1 MVRRSRKTIQLH
13 DLESSQAS
21 PPRLEYSQGS
31 PVGNGNASN
40 RFQPPFPPSWAV
52 IQPGRLVPRRSS
64 GLSTP
69 AWRINR
75 FAYLAVFLALAAHG
89 QSLEAAHHEFHQTY
103 VRHTGHADRAW
114 QDYMITRFQE
124 ALEHDVEADPYLRD
138 NAMRRM
144 AGLYRNRGD
153 YWTALELH
161 QQVVMD
167 AREGERHDSRL
178 VSLRELLSLATPHHH
193 PEEFHAAV
201 NELWD
206 FWAGIDPAV
215 LESQGFRDIERTH
228 FRNLQMIADTITVYT
243 KNMESHAYPAE
254 YNWLLSLAHD
264 AMDELFSM
272 GMNIHP
278 REQDMMLLQ
287 LADLEYNLGNMRQAG
302 ELYRRLMTSDT
313 FYTRH
318 SFIALKEL
326 RTRHRPGTHGYVA
339 GLYEIL
345 WSQQKDHGYAWL
357 MSELIEGVF
366 GSQSDALARP
376 LLECLVFYRR
386 PAILRRGTGQ
396 QDCHEFLTQANQD
409 ELRAMLAIIL
419 ESSHTVPLVSAAR
432 IIEQLLDGLE
442 APGLELPSI
451 ESTKRISEEAVPT
464 QAVSDSHLVP
474 SAGPAPAPASSRPEA
489 PAALVTTASRKES
502 LWLAVIIMPLGLIMV
517 WVVQRRHFRT

>member
-1 MVRRSRKTIQLH
+1 MVKESRKATQRY
-13 DLESSQAS
+13 DLESSQIS
-21 PPRLEYSQGS
+21 PPQLEYCEGLSY
-31 PVGNGNASN
+31 GNGNASN
-40 RFQPPFPPSWAV
+40 RFQPFLLPSGAAMLAD
-52 IQPGRLVPRRSS
+52 RLVRRHSS
-64 GLSTP
+64 GLFNP

-75 FAYLAVFLALAAHG
+75 FACLAVFVAFAAHG
-89 QSLEAAHHEFHQTY
+89 QLLEDAHREFHQTY
-103 VRHTGHADRAW
+103 IRHTGHADRAW

-124 ALEHDVEADPYLRD
+124 SLEHDVEADPYLRD

-153 YWTALELH
+153 YWKALELH

-167 AREGERHDSRL
+167 AREGGRHDSRL

-206 FWAGIDPAV
+206 FWAGIDPSV
-215 LESQGFRDIERTH
+215 LESQGFRDIDRTH

-254 YNWLLSLAHD
+254 YNWLLGLAHD
-264 AMDELFSM
+264 AMNELFSM

-287 LADLEYNLGNMRQAG
+287 LADLEFNLGNMRQAG
-302 ELYRRLMTSDT
+302 EIYRRLMTSDT

-318 SFIALKEL
+318 MLIALKEL

-386 PAILRRGTGQ
+386 PALLRRGTGQ
-396 QDCHEFLTQANQD
+396 QDCHEFLTQADQD
-409 ELRAMLAIIL
+409 ELRALLAIIL

-432 IIEQLLDGLE
+432 IVEQFLDGLE
-442 APGLELPSI
+442 ASGLDPPCI
-451 ESTKRISEEAVPT
+451 EATRRTSEEAVPS

-474 SAGPAPAPASSRPEA
+474 SGGPSPASSRPEA
-489 PAALVTTASRKES
+489 PASLVTTASRAQS
-502 LWLAVIIMPLGLIMV
+502 LWLAVIIMPLGLIVV
-517 WVVQRRHFRT
+517 WVAQRRKFRT

>member
-1 MVRRSRKTIQLH
+1 MVRVHPKAISFPDLNSNPMSRYGL
-13 DLESSQAS
+13 AY
-21 PPRLEYSQGS
+21 RLSDCRGS
-31 PVGNGNASN
+31 GSRTGH
-40 RFQPPFPPSWAV
+40 FLPPSRSV
-52 IQPGRLVPRRSS
+52 MQPNRLMPRYRSQPIA
-64 GLSTP
+64 P
-69 AWRINR
+69 ARRIKC
-75 FAYLAVFLALAAHG
+75 FACMAALLTFSAPG
-89 QSLEAAHHEFHQTY
+89 QSLEDAHHEFHRTY
-103 VRHTGHADRAW
+103 IRHTGHADRAW

-161 QQVVMD
+161 QQVVME

-193 PEEFHAAV
+193 PEEFHEAV

-206 FWAGIDPAV
+206 FWAGVDPSV
-215 LESQGFRDIERTH
+215 LESQGFRDIDRTH

-254 YNWLLSLAHD
+254 YNWLLGLAHD
-264 AMDELFSM
+264 AMNELFSM

-287 LADLEYNLGNMRQAG
+287 LADLEFNLGNMRQAG
-302 ELYRRLMTSDT
+302 EIYRRLMTSDT

-318 SFIALKEL
+318 MLIALKEL

-386 PAILRRGTGQ
+386 PALLRRGTGQ
-396 QDCHEFLTQANQD
+396 QDCHEFLTQADQD
-409 ELRAMLAIIL
+409 ELRALLAIIL
-419 ESSHTVPLVSAAR
+419 DSSHTVPLVSAAR
-432 IIEQLLDGLE
+432 IIEQFLDGLE
-442 APGLELPSI
+442 ASGI
-451 ESTKRISEEAVPT
+451 EPPCIEATRSISEEAVPS

-474 SAGPAPAPASSRPEA
+474 SGGPTPASSRPEA
-489 PAALVTTASRKES
+489 PAALVTTASRAQ
-502 LWLAVIIMPLGLIMV
+502 LMWLAVIILPLGLIVV
-517 WVVQRRHFRT
+517 WVMQRRHFRT